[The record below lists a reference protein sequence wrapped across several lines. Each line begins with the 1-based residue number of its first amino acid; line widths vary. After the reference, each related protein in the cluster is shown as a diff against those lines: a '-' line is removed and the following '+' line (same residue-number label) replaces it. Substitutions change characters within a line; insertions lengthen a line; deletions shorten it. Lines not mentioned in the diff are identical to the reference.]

1 MSVNLF
7 EICSSILKDIG
18 EQGNFILVSLIDGD
32 GLTICSWGDESHT
45 DLLYH
50 ISVQLERPIR
60 ALREAS
66 DGTNLDELICSDV
79 TKMSYIF
86 RFFLVKGE
94 QYVLSTVLHRNQPY
108 RRSTS
113 RAIKQLTSFLNGN
126 F

>member
-1 MSVNLF
+1 MSLNLF
-7 EICSSILKDIG
+7 EICSTILKDIG
-18 EQGNFILVSLIDGD
+18 EQGDFILVSLIDGD
-32 GLTICSWGDESHT
+32 GLTICSWGDETHV

-66 DGTNLDELICSDV
+66 DGTHLDELICSDV
-79 TKMSYIF
+79 NKMSYIF
-86 RFFLVKGE
+86 RFFIVKGE

-108 RRSTS
+108 RRATS
-113 RAIKQLTSFLNGN
+113 KAIKKLTNFLSGH